1 MRKLTDKIQ
10 ILGRMLREPATS
22 GECRLQRLRTSRRR
36 RPQRASQRPHL
47 PTAVQGGGIDLTRL
61 AEELGRPRAAMR
73 QEPAGP
79 PEQDEAV
86 GAVAAAEKAA
96 RQGDQEQEP

>member
-1 MRKLTDKIQ
+1 
-10 ILGRMLREPATS
+10 
-22 GECRLQRLRTSRRR
+22 
-36 RPQRASQRPHL
+36 
-47 PTAVQGGGIDLTRL
+47 
-61 AEELGRPRAAMR
+61 MR